1 MEEKLVL
8 KDTEVNQVISIPLV
22 ARVATARET
31 KAKKPYLSLEL
42 FDGNETISGNY
53 WDWSG
58 VNIPQKNA
66 ILLVK
71 AQVTE
76 WQGTKQLNIKSLST
90 CTDYTLADFMPA
102 SEHDAKAIYVEAY
115 AMLSDVVD
123 NELRNIALS
132 MFEHLLDQLLIAPG
146 AKGVHHAYV
155 AGTLIHSYSVAK
167 IAKAI
172 AEQTPGA
179 NVDLCVVGAMLHD
192 IGKLYTY
199 SIDGVSIDMTDIGC
213 LYDHIYIGA
222 KMLNDFVATETEKTE
237 MLRHI
242 ILSHHGKLEHGA
254 VVTPMSIEAHIV
266 YHADSVDAIAEQV
279 RACSAKAG
287 DSKWTERIWTLENRP
302 HLTTQYV
309 AEVMKN

>member
-8 KDTEVNQVISIPLV
+8 KDTEVNQVVTIPLV
-22 ARVATARET
+22 AKAATARET
-31 KAKKPYLSLEL
+31 KSKKPYLSLEL
-42 FDGNETISGNY
+42 FDGTETISGNY
-53 WDWSG
+53 WDWG
-58 VNIPQKNA
+58 GTNIPQKNA
-66 ILLVK
+66 VLLVK
-71 AQVTE
+71 AQITE
-76 WQGTKQLNIKSLST
+76 WQGTKQLNIKSIST

-102 SEHDAKAIYVEAY
+102 SGYDAKAIYTDAY
-115 AMLSDVVD
+115 AMLADVVD

-155 AGTLIHSYSVAK
+155 AGTLIHSYSVAR

-192 IGKLYTY
+192 IGKIFTY
-199 SIDGVSIDMTDIGC
+199 SIDGISIDMTDIGC
-213 LYDHIYIGA
+213 LYAHIYIGA
-222 KMLNDFVATETEKTE
+222 KMLNDFVTKETDKTE

-266 YHADSVDAIAEQV
+266 YHADSVDAIAEQI
-279 RACSAKAG
+279 RAYSAKVG
-287 DSKWTERIWTLENRP
+287 DSKWTERIWTLDNRP

-309 AEVMKN
+309 AGVMEN